1 MSERKTRR
9 NRGALRPVAGREQIL
24 AAGRSIGVRKGWKAV
39 TIRAVAQRLGYTS
52 PLLYEHFR
60 DKEDVLTQLAI
71 EGQLCLAKELVK
83 DLPKAPDAAVLL
95 MVERYWSFMLKN
107 KQIYRLMNGMN
118 GVPIDREE
126 VGSTAQRSFEAAKT
140 LIRAWLIEGNGEAYG
155 TDVLM
160 DELWAV
166 LHGMAA
172 LYLDRSAAFDLK
184 RAQECVAKLLLG
196 TRVQVQRLRRGWSK
210 RQSQHSETFE
220 KLLRLPK
227 ENDK

>member
-1 MSERKTRR
+1 MAERKTRR
-9 NRGALRPVAGREQIL
+9 SRGALRPVAGREQIL
-24 AAGRSIGVRKGWKAV
+24 AAARSIGARKGWKAV
-39 TIRAVAQRLGYTS
+39 TIRAVAQRLGYSS

-71 EGQLCLAKELVK
+71 EGQLCLAKELAK
-83 DLPKAPDAAVLL
+83 DLPQAPDAAVLL

-107 KQIYRLMNGMN
+107 KQIYRLMNGMD

-126 VGSTAQRSFEAAKT
+126 VGSIAQRSFEAAKAV
-140 LIRAWLIEGNGEAYG
+140 IRAWLIEGNGEAYG
-155 TDVLM
+155 THILM

-184 RAQECVAKLLLG
+184 RAQDCVAKLFLG
-196 TRVQVQRLRRGWSK
+196 TRVQLPRLSRI
-210 RQSQHSETFE
+210 
-220 KLLRLPK
+220 
-227 ENDK
+227 

>member
-1 MSERKTRR
+1 MAERKTRR
-9 NRGALRPVAGREQIL
+9 SRGALRPIAGREQIL
-24 AAGRSIGVRKGWKAV
+24 AAARAIGVRKGWKAV

-60 DKEDVLTQLAI
+60 GKEDLLTQLAI
-71 EGQLCLAKELVK
+71 EGQHCLAKELAR
-83 DLPKAPDAAVLL
+83 DLPKAPGAAVVL

-107 KQIYRLMNGMN
+107 KQIYRLMNGMD

-126 VGSTAQRSFEAAKT
+126 VGSIAQRSFEAAKAV
-140 LIRAWLIEGNGEAYG
+140 IRAWLIEGNGEACG
-155 TDVLM
+155 TDVLI

-184 RAQECVAKLLLG
+184 RAQDCVAKLLLG
-196 TRVQVQRLRRGWSK
+196 TREQLQRFRRG
-210 RQSQHSETFE
+210 
-220 KLLRLPK
+220 
-227 ENDK
+227 